1 MTNADALRLVH
12 QSLEKALE
20 RPVPV
25 TPETDLFAEKILD
38 SLDTMIFFLNL
49 SEISGVDFPEKELSE
64 GEFNMFWKIVEHLTA
79 G

>member
-1 MTNADALRLVH
+1 MTTADALRLVH

-20 RPVPV
+20 RPVTV

-64 GEFNMFWKIVEHLTA
+64 GEFNKVSKIVEHLTA